1 MKSLSYLNK
10 YFRKYSHLLILG
22 FLFIAIQNYF
32 YAKMPVIIG
41 NGIDDLSNNETGI
54 NPNKIWNTI
63 MYSVFLY
70 IVFSIV
76 KGVFLF
82 LTRQTIIV
90 MSRKIEFDLKNEVY
104 DKYQELDYSYYKS
117 QSTGDL
123 MNRIA
128 EDVSQVRQYLGPG
141 IMYTVNLIIS
151 LPFICYQMFNI
162 SWEISLYALAPLPI
176 MTLLIYFVSNRMN
189 KLSKDVQAQQSTLST
204 IGQETF
210 SGIRVIKAYLQ
221 EKFAANNFEN
231 NSKDYHK
238 KTMRLVRTNALFM
251 PTIALLI
258 GLSSILS
265 IYLSGIHVIDS
276 AKAIQTYNLSQFS
289 KITESNVINFLTET
303 TKIASSNKFAFH
315 NGITTGNIITFVMFI
330 YSLTW
335 PFASVGWVTS
345 IIQRAAA
352 SQQRINEFLKIQPEI
367 VNKSTEKNPEL
378 NELSFSDLSFQYKPE
393 LPTVLKNID
402 FNIKKGQTIGVIG
415 KTGSGKTT
423 LIQLLVRQL
432 DPTQGSVDYN
442 EKNLKTI
449 NLDQYRSEL
458 AVVPQDV
465 FLFSDS
471 IKNNILFSDSNA
483 DFSMDEIKKAAK
495 DAHVLHNIEEFED
508 QFDTLLGERGVNLSG
523 GQKQRISIARA
534 LIRKPKLLI
543 LDDCLSAVDTE
554 TESIILD
561 NLKNYTKEYSTTTLI
576 VSHRVSSL
584 RNADKILVLENG
596 SIAETGDHDELISKN
611 GLYKQMYEQQLLEQ
625 ENPEI

>member
-10 YFRKYSHLLILG
+10 YFRKYSHLIILG

-32 YAKMPVIIG
+32 YAKMPVIIDEGVNEIRNNKQHGGDG
-41 NGIDDLSNNETGI
+41 N
-54 NPNKIWNTI
+54 IWNSI
-63 MYSVFLY
+63 FNLALFY
-70 IVFSIV
+70 ILFSLI
-76 KGVFLF
+76 KGFFLF

-90 MSRKIEFDLKNEVY
+90 MSRKIEFDLKNEIY
-104 DKYQELDYSYYKS
+104 DKYQQLDYSFYKS

-151 LPFICYQMFNI
+151 LPFICYQMFKI
-162 SWEISLYALAPLPI
+162 SWEISLIALAPLPL
-176 MTLLIYFVSNRMN
+176 MTIIIYFVSNRMN
-189 KLSKDVQAQQSTLST
+189 KLSKDVQKQQSTLST

-221 EKFAANNFEN
+221 EKFAAKNFEE
-231 NSKDYHK
+231 NSKLYHEK
-238 KTMRLVRTNALFM
+238 NMRLVKTNALFM

-258 GLSSILS
+258 GLSSVLS
-265 IYLSGIHVIDS
+265 IYLSGT
-276 AKAIQTYNLSQFS
+276 KALND
-289 KITESNVINFLTET
+289 ENFLGHT
-303 TKIASSNKFAFH
+303 IA
-315 NGITTGNIITFVMFI
+315 FVMFI

-352 SQQRINEFLKIQPEI
+352 SQQRINEFLQIQPEI
-367 VNKSTEKNPEL
+367 VNNSTEVNSQL
-378 NELSFSDLSFQYKPE
+378 NELEFSNVTFRYKEDLPI
-393 LPTVLKNID
+393 VLNNI
-402 FNIKKGQTIGVIG
+402 NIKINKGQTIGVIG
-415 KTGSGKTT
+415 RTGSGKTT
-423 LIQLLVRQL
+423 LTQLLVRQL
-432 DPTQGSVDYN
+432 DPTSGSVDYN
-442 EKNLKTI
+442 HTDLKSI
-449 NLDQYRSEL
+449 NLDQFRSEL

-483 DFSMDEIKKAAK
+483 DFSLEEIRKAAK
-495 DAHVLHNIEEFED
+495 DAHVLHNIEEFEE

-561 NLKNYTKEYSTTTLI
+561 NLKNYTKDYSTTTVI

-584 RNADKILVLENG
+584 RNADQIIVLENG
-596 SIAETGDHDELISKN
+596 SIAETGNHDELISKN
-611 GLYKQMYEQQLLEQ
+611 GIYKQMYEQQLLEQ
-625 ENPEI
+625 EETE

>member
-41 NGIDDLSNNETGI
+41 DGIDQLSKKGATFSSD
-54 NPNKIWNTI
+54 KIWNTI
-63 MYSVFLY
+63 MYSALIY

-76 KGVFLF
+76 KGIFLF

-151 LPFICYQMFNI
+151 LPFICYQMFKI

-176 MTLLIYFVSNRMN
+176 MTLIIYFVSNRMN
-189 KLSKDVQAQQSTLST
+189 QLSKDVQGQQSKLST

-221 EKFAANNFEN
+221 EKFAANNFEE

-276 AKAIQTYNLSQFS
+276 VKTVQVFNLAQFG
-289 KITESNVINFLTET
+289 KITENNVINFLSET
-303 TKIASSNKFAFH
+303 SKIASSNKFAFH

-367 VNKSTEKNPEL
+367 VNNSKQVNSEL
-378 NELSFSDLSFQYKPE
+378 NELKFSNVSFQYKQD
-393 LPTVLKNID
+393 LPIVLKNID
-402 FNIKKGQTIGVIG
+402 FKITKGQTIGIIG
-415 KTGSGKTT
+415 RTGSGKTT

-432 DPTQGSVDYN
+432 DPTNGTVDYN
-442 EKNLKTI
+442 NSDLKSI
-449 NLDQYRSEL
+449 NLDQFRSEL

-483 DFSMDEIKKAAK
+483 DFSLEEIRKAVK
-495 DAHVLHNIEEFED
+495 DAHVLHNIEEFEE

-561 NLKNYTKEYSTTTLI
+561 NLKNYTRDYSTTTVI

-584 RNADKILVLENG
+584 RNADQIIVLENG
-596 SIAETGDHDELISKN
+596 SIAETGNHDELISKN
-611 GLYKQMYEQQLLEQ
+611 GIYKQMYEQQLLEQ
-625 ENPEI
+625 EETE